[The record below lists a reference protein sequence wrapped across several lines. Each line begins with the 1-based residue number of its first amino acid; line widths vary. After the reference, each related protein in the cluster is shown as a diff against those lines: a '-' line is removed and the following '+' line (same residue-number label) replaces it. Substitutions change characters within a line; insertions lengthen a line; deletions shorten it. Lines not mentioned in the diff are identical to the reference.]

1 MSGYDPYEHMRE
13 FYKLDNPSE
22 DEQFRFVEAMQHII
36 QTSPFPEDRSIF
48 SYNLA
53 VYYRNIKEFD
63 LEKKYLE
70 IGELQDD
77 TACKEEL
84 GFIWYYGL
92 CGQVD
97 YKKAYNYFK
106 ACGTRRSLYMIS
118 DMYHKG
124 QYLERNDYKSREI
137 LEDLIVDLES
147 EKNDSRFTI
156 STLFPE
162 VAVRLAKLNIE
173 EEEDTEFDLDNLFEA
188 RDILA
193 LRQQRRPFWG
203 NIKTMHDILDTT
215 EFMAGGE
222 EFLILDLYDLL
233 TFDSP
238 MGVLTFDYNDEIY
251 QIDVFQHDR
260 STVYQYNDK
269 WYRGPEDFLDKAVI
283 DGKKITT
290 VFDLILDIKVIV

>member
-1 MSGYDPYEHMRE
+1 MSGYDPYEHMKE

-22 DEQFRFVEAMQHII
+22 DEQFRFVVAMQHII
-36 QTSPFPEDRSIF
+36 HTSPLPEDRSIF
-48 SYNLA
+48 CYNLA
-53 VYYRNIKEFD
+53 IYYRNIKEFE

-70 IGELQDD
+70 IGEMQDD

-97 YKKAYNYFK
+97 YKKAYKYFND
-106 ACGTRRSLYMIS
+106 CGTRRSLYMIS
-118 DMYHKG
+118 DIYHKG
-124 QYLERNDYKSREI
+124 QYLAKNDYMAREI
-137 LEDLIVDLES
+137 IEDLIVDLES
-147 EKNDSRFTI
+147 EKNNPEFTI
-156 STLFPE
+156 STIFPE

-173 EEEDTEFDLDNLFEA
+173 EKKVTEFDLDNLFEA

-203 NIKTMHDILDTT
+203 NIKTMHEILDAT
-215 EFMAGGE
+215 ELMAGGD
-222 EFLILDLYDLL
+222 EFLIIDLYDLL

-238 MGVLTFDYNDEIY
+238 MGVITFDYNDEIH
-251 QIDVFQHDR
+251 QIDVFQYDGI
-260 STVYQYNDK
+260 TVYQYNDK
-269 WYRGPEDFLDKAVI
+269 WYRGAEDFLDKAVI

-290 VFDLILDIKVIV
+290 VFDLILDIQVIR